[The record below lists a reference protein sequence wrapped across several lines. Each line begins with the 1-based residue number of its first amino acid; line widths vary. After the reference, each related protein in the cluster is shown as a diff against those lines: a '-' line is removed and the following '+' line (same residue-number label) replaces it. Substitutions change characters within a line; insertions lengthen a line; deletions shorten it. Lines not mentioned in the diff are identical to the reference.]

1 MQSSH
6 LDSLPNSNEAHSS
19 LDLDNIF
26 QKLLNDFPSGF
37 SEIKVKPIQKYTL
50 VHYTKVMQLLLPI
63 TKKKA
68 YIKTSYVSFIMNTAY
83 SLSDTVIA
91 GTAMQ
96 IDTDY

>member
-1 MQSSH
+1 M
-6 LDSLPNSNEAHSS
+6 
-19 LDLDNIF
+19 
-26 QKLLNDFPSGF
+26 
-37 SEIKVKPIQKYTL
+37 KPIQYSAPKCIS
-50 VHYTKVMQLLLPI
+50 KVMQPLLPI